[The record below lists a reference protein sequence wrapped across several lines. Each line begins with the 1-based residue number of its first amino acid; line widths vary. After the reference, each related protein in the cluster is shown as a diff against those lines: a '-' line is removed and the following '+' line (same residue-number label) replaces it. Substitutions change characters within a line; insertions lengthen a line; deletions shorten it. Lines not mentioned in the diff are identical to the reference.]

1 MFQRRRTSRPELVEA
16 PVILSAP
23 DRERIRR
30 IEIRTRHL
38 ARAFSDG
45 NYRSV
50 FRGSGIEFSDA
61 REYIP
66 GDDIRLI
73 DWNVTARMGAP
84 WVKEFV
90 EERDLSIVCA
100 VDISDSQL
108 VSHQAVGRLHA
119 AAELAALLG
128 FVTVANRDRFGLL
141 TFSSQ
146 IERFVPPQHG
156 QKQVLRIVRDIIH
169 HSTPAPGTRI
179 SVACDYL
186 AHALRRRSIVF
197 LISDFFDSDYA
208 NSLRLLS
215 LRNDV
220 IAVALTDPID
230 LELPDIGLVH
240 FVSAED
246 GLSQMIDS
254 SNPQVRH
261 RYKELAADRV
271 SRRQHNLAIAGV
283 DEVEGRLDSDLVE
296 PIARY
301 FHARSMRQ

>member
-1 MFQRRRTSRPELVEA
+1 MFRWRRTSRPKLVETPA
-16 PVILSAP
+16 LLSAP
-23 DRERIRR
+23 DRERIRQ

-38 ARAFSDG
+38 ARAFSGG

-61 REYIP
+61 REYTS
-66 GDDIRLI
+66 GDDARLI
-73 DWNVTARMGAP
+73 DWNVTARMGEP

-108 VSHQAVGRLHA
+108 VSHQTSGRLHA

-128 FVTVANRDRFGLL
+128 FVAVENRDRFGLL
-141 TFSSQ
+141 TFGSQ
-146 IERFVPPQHG
+146 IERFIPPQHG

-179 SVACDYL
+179 SAACDYL
-186 AHALRRRSIVF
+186 SHALRRRSIVF
-197 LISDFFDSDYA
+197 LISDFFDSDYS
-208 NSLRLLS
+208 NSLRILA

-230 LELPDIGLVH
+230 FELPDLGLVH

-254 SNPQVRH
+254 SDTQVRH
-261 RYKELAADRV
+261 RYTELAADRV
-271 SRRQHNLAIAGV
+271 SQRRHDLTIAGV
-283 DEVEGRLDSDLVE
+283 DEVEIRLDKDLIE

-301 FHARSMRQ
+301 FHSRSMRR